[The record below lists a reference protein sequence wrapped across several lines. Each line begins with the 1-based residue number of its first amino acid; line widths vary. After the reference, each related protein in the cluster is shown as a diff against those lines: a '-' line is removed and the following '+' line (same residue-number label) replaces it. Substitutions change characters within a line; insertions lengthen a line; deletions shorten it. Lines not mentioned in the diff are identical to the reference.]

1 MKREEFQLIFQP
13 PRKKK
18 ELKMN
23 KTTVLTRLLVSTF
36 AISMF
41 GVLPATASADPDPE
55 YGPGMMMQGT
65 GAYGP
70 GMMGGYGG
78 GMMGAYGPG
87 MMRGYGHGMMGS
99 HGPGMMGGYGH
110 GMMMGIWSLNL
121 SKEQRAK
128 VNRISDDMRRKHWE
142 LMGRMQEQ
150 SSSLRNLYEAD
161 KWDAKEIGKA
171 YQGIYDLKRQMIE
184 SSVETHNRINAILTK
199 EQREELRKSRPWGGM
214 MWQEP

>member
-1 MKREEFQLIFQP
+1 
-13 PRKKK
+13 
-18 ELKMN
+18 MN
-23 KTTVLTRLLVSTF
+23 TLTVLTRLLISGF

-55 YGPGMMMQGT
+55 YCPGMMMQG
-65 GAYGP
+65 P
-70 GMMGGYGG
+70 GGH
-78 GMMGAYGPG
+78 GPG
-87 MMRGYGHGMMGS
+87 MMRGYGG
-99 HGPGMMGGYGH
+99 GMMGGYGH
-110 GMMMGIWSLNL
+110 GMVMGIWSLNL

-128 VNRISDDMRRKHWE
+128 VNQISDDMRRKHWE

-161 KWDAKEIGKA
+161 KWDAKEIGKI

-184 SSVETHNRINAILTK
+184 SFVETHNRMEAVLTA
-199 EQREELRKSRPWGGM
+199 EQREQLRKSWPRGGR